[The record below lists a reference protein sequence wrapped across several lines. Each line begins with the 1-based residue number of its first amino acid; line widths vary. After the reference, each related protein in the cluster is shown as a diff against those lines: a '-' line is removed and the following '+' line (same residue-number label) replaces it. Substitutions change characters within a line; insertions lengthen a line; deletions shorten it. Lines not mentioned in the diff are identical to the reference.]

1 MDTRLGSALS
11 YLNFLHRLYLSY
23 RSGTISISRTA
34 NCLFSRYDSSP
45 ARVAGYFNFFISACY
60 LIISVVYIT
69 GYFMDFDVACTK
81 NIQQTMPGYKF
92 FSKDPTLIV
101 VQVREHLGSRPNFF
115 KFSKTFLG
123 YQNSSVYG
131 AVYDFILFND
141 GEFDLVAGVVCQLV
155 SGRCPQVVG
164 RGD

>member
-1 MDTRLGSALS
+1 MQRPLLVRGRYSTVSEMDTRLGSALS
-11 YLNFLHRLYLSY
+11 YLNFLHRVYLSH
-23 RSGTISISRTA
+23 RSRTISISRTA

-101 VQVREHLGSRPNFF
+101 VQVREHSGSQFFQIFKNFF
-115 KFSKTFLG
+115 RVLKFKR
-123 YQNSSVYG
+123 V
-131 AVYDFILFND
+131 
-141 GEFDLVAGVVCQLV
+141 
-155 SGRCPQVVG
+155 RCCL
-164 RGD
+164 